1 MRPFI
6 REVVPADAE
15 ALREYAERLFAEE
28 LPGLWR
34 RPAPTLE
41 EEHEFIAS
49 YGSGSLLAAA
59 LLGRSVVGLAGILRR
74 PMPQE
79 AHVGTVGIS
88 VVCEHRGRG
97 VGSALLEYLITHA
110 PARGMTRI
118 EIEAFANNPRA
129 VALYERMGFE
139 REGVRRGAVT
149 VGGEYVDVIC
159 LGRGPDVPR
168 GIPRVSRQD
177 A

>member
-1 MRPFI
+1 MRSLI

-15 ALREYAERLFAEE
+15 VLREYAERLFSEE

-34 RPAPTLE
+34 RPVPTLE
-41 EEHEFIAS
+41 EEREFIAS
-49 YGSGSLLAAA
+49 YTPDSILAVA
-59 LLGRSVVGLAGILRR
+59 LLGESVVGLAGILRR

-88 VVCEHRGRG
+88 VERDHRGMG
-97 VGSALLEYLITHA
+97 IGGALLEYLMAHV

-129 VALYERMGFE
+129 IALYERLGFE
-139 REGVRRGAVT
+139 REGVRRGAVL
-149 VGGEYVDVIC
+149 VDGEYVDVIC
-159 LGRGPDVPR
+159 LGRGPDVPAEA
-168 GIPRVSRQD
+168 PQASR
-177 A
+177 